1 MSPISPGRP
10 AGPPRKARKQT
21 ATTKAHR
28 YEPFTKR
35 VAKLKI
41 DPVHKVQ
48 QSRLKETS
56 DDISQSYFRAALE
69 EWSELNLTTTFTS
82 FYYQVNGLCE
92 SLPQLLH
99 HADRIVQSLLEHIE
113 KQEPLALEALL
124 SLVAHLAHDLG
135 QEFEKYFAHTVKLVA
150 KVSTAQDDPAVVE
163 ACFTCLAW
171 IYKYLSRLFV
181 QDLRPLLDI
190 LLPYFSARKEYIRR
204 FTAESLAFLV
214 RKAAVLYPKNQK
226 PLTRA
231 IEHVIVTKVRD
242 LNEKEQDAYVES
254 SRTLLAE
261 SAAGV
266 DAALHTSAPELFTCL
281 CRQVSSP
288 EQPDPIAV
296 HILEGLTVNLV
307 HRTDAPGF
315 RPVLDVI
322 VEAAEQSDK
331 LLPEQALVS
340 RLLLIALATR
350 GGSRVSDWS
359 TVLQLLP
366 VKLRAIALQHE
377 PTKAVSS
384 TLVKAVASAIEN
396 APLDQLLPSV
406 PKLVAA
412 VIDNTSPCQFFTFC
426 ETVASLN
433 RSRFQDLILPHLQ
446 HYIVSRWGDNEA
458 GLVVLLDDL
467 QQQGTIH
474 KQAGKSG
481 YVAISD
487 QWEAS
492 LRTEWQKV
500 GFRGT
505 STQAEYIH
513 LLMARS
519 IQFPKS
525 LQAVME
531 YRNILAKNVRS
542 ALSDTSDAIIDRR
555 IHLGWGFATLVNLPE
570 GLTTLSNEDWIA
582 LMAQEEDMFQLLPFV
597 QALAD
602 AAAKS
607 PATVAPLFSNTH
619 ARPFLVR
626 NMLNSSLE
634 LRKASLK
641 VLELVHGDT
650 SDWLR
655 QAIELLQEILDTEYS
670 IGNARQLAMLL
681 RRLPVM
687 QKNVSQD
694 PTFSKLIPTFTLGLL
709 PNYHDK
715 LRRDVSSALSQ
726 MVTDSEA
733 EELVLETIKDWLQAP
748 IEPPT
753 ASASPSEELSDRVS
767 IFECTRLNEM
777 DSAYLDSTAH
787 LGDPALE
794 IKTRVESAHALLTLR
809 TPFGSR
815 SIALQVLLDM
825 PQIVEKRSKILVP
838 AFLAAQRGRTGHDP
852 NIHDESHSVN
862 TLSPDIE
869 ERGWSLKERKLFLQ
883 LIGQFTN
890 PRMLYRAE
898 DVYTM
903 LLELLANGDAETR
916 KLALLAILKW
926 KNRALISHQDALLRV
941 AEDKTTSSELALMLS
956 SDSESGTI
964 QDQSRAEVLP
974 VLLRLIFGQLIGR
987 VGVHG
992 SQEAK
997 RKSLLR
1003 LLFRIQE
1010 SEVLMFLDI
1019 VLGRLR
1025 EVTMTD
1031 ADREMQKHFVSQ
1043 DLINA
1048 DQQYGFLRMASS
1060 MLEILQ
1066 LQFRPFGHKILDA
1079 VLYCTTRACHKI
1091 EAFEAA
1097 ETAPALVRNTRRSG
1111 IQCLNLIFEYCP
1123 ELELQ
1128 LYRSL
1133 LWDELIRPRVPNFT
1147 TENSQGVSGLLKMF
1161 SVWARSRH
1169 RLQLL
1174 VTETYHILESCWSL
1188 LASEHAKATVK
1199 VFVIDEIIGSLL
1211 DLADN
1216 GLQDSDMASSV
1227 IRAEAPQILDKLAV
1241 LLQQSPPKDTLLT
1254 VTSIVQRLETHVE
1267 AVATRR
1273 KIVELLVDILGEPN
1287 QRLPPHVK
1295 GQVLKAIKGLAQS
1308 NGVLT
1313 GTRSTERLFEL
1324 ICSYFDFFRDLPN
1337 RQSCA
1342 QILRLIAQED
1352 ERIRDA
1358 ADICEDLN
1366 ACSTVSLDEVNHD
1379 RQSAAFSKVHTILDT
1394 QVSGRSFLP
1403 ILHNLIFLTRS
1414 TDDAA
1419 IRGNALGCIKHL
1431 VKSTTHDPKH
1441 TESLAAVLLQAIRKH
1456 IKDDSE
1462 TVRADFAELLG
1473 AVVQHW
1479 KALDRL
1485 QDMEVL
1491 LVGNDEE
1498 ASFFNNILHIQQHRR
1513 NRAIRRLIVE
1523 VETGKISEE
1532 NIADY
1537 FLPLL
1542 QKFAT
1547 DTGTSESA
1555 QATKGQS
1562 IASMTV
1568 LLQWLDWKTF
1578 RRVFRQ
1584 YRPSLENKT
1593 EDDKVDVRLLDHAAD
1608 ALTAAVEK
1616 RTAIE
1621 NKEGPV
1627 PHLTKCLPPE
1637 DIVAQELKT
1646 NFIPKLAELSH
1657 YRDEGEISQR
1667 IPAAV
1672 VAVKLISLLPA
1683 SETSLL
1689 ATPVILD
1696 VAQVLRSRTQETR
1709 DLARN
1714 KLAEI
1719 VTLLGSTS
1727 VQFVL
1732 KELRT
1737 ALTQGYQLHVLSY
1750 TMHTILLATAEQR
1763 AIGDLD
1769 YCLEDLVKVI
1779 LDDVFGAVGQQKDN
1793 QDYISSMKE
1802 VKRNKSFD
1810 SMEILAKCTSVKH
1823 LAELVL
1829 PFEALLTGSLSSKRA
1844 RHIDELFRR
1853 IGVGISHSPAASSQ
1867 ELLVFAFELIQ
1878 SFYRVKP
1885 SQPPR
1890 RLTNDEKNRARYI
1903 VQKDNTQKVGTVSS
1917 SSLLYKLAKFAI
1929 DIARSTFARHSELMT
1944 PQNVHGFLPIVGD
1957 ALVEGQEDVKI
1968 SAMRLLS
1975 TVIKLRLPELEEN
1988 AKLYVMEAVKVV
2000 KGAVTTNEEA
2010 AQAALKL
2017 VSAIIR
2023 EQSQVEVRDSDIA
2036 YILKRT
2042 MPDLEEP
2049 DRQGVTFNFLKAV
2062 MARQMQ
2068 MPEIYELVDKIGLMM
2083 VTSQSRSS
2091 RDAARGVY
2099 VHFQLDYP
2107 QGKAR
2112 WSKQVK
2118 FLVKNLEYQYPEGR
2132 QSIMEASSTLLSK
2145 LDKDTAQELAAVMFV
2160 PIVLRMANDEN
2171 EQCRELAGALLSQ
2184 LFRRTRREGLLA
2196 MLEPLRAW
2204 LEQGDNLM
2212 LKKISLQT
2220 WSIYFKVAEN
2230 ASQDELSVVKDQ
2242 LLPVLRESDEDESA
2256 WELQYHALELIH
2268 VLADVYPQSMLTTK
2282 QRTLWETIIAVL
2294 DTHHTWLQNSAS
2306 RLVQLYFREC
2316 ISAGCMSIP
2325 LSCSPGLSFQEDMVV
2340 KLLRSSVKVL
2350 KHQSTTTE
2358 QAEIVVQNLLFLSR
2372 CVDAS
2377 GTRVAIKAAANGIEN
2392 GADNDIESDDEGVS
2406 ADANVVDGETTMSIP
2421 ATQYLLDQAAL
2432 VLRREPKKYTAAA
2445 IRPKLS
2451 FMSFLTYMFPH
2462 LSTTTTNNSHPSITF
2477 LLVPLLHFTS
2487 TTTNPPRSID
2497 PAFSMTYQ
2505 TMIENA
2511 QVLLEAVQAKVGDRT
2526 YAKLITT
2533 ATKQARERR
2542 QERRNKRAI
2551 DTIAEPEKATQD
2563 KRRKFERKKDR
2574 RKEVKGMHRSNRRK
2588 DLGF

>member
-1 MSPISPGRP
+1 MILSNMSPISPGRP
-10 AGPPRKARKQT
+10 AGPPRKARKPT

-82 FYYQVNGLCE
+82 FFYQVNGLCE

-99 HADRIVQSLLEHIE
+99 HADKIVQSLLEHIE
-113 KQEPLALEALL
+113 KQEHLALEALL

-135 QEFEKYFAHTVKLVA
+135 QGFEKYFAQTVKLVA

-171 IYKYLSRLFV
+171 IYKYLSRLLV

-214 RKAAVLYPKNQK
+214 RKAAILHPKNQT

-231 IEHVIVTKVRD
+231 IEHVIVTKVAD
-242 LNEKEQDAYVES
+242 LDEKEQDAYVES

-261 SAAGV
+261 SAVGV

-281 CRQVSSP
+281 YRQVLSR
-288 EQPDPIAV
+288 EQSDAIAV
-296 HILEGLTVNLV
+296 RIIEGLTVNLV

-322 VEAAEQSDK
+322 VEAAEQPDK
-331 LLPEQALVS
+331 SIPEQALAS
-340 RLLLIALATR
+340 RLLLIAVATR
-350 GGSRVSDWS
+350 GGSRVSNWS
-359 TVLQLLP
+359 PLLRLLP
-366 VKLRAIALQHE
+366 VQLRGIASRPE
-377 PTKAVSS
+377 PSKVVSS
-384 TLVKAVASAIEN
+384 TLVKVVASAFQS

-406 PKLVAA
+406 PKLLAA
-412 VIDNTSPCQFFTFC
+412 VIDNTSSSHFFSFC
-426 ETVASLN
+426 ETVASLHK
-433 RSRFQDLILPHLQ
+433 SRFQDLVLPHLQ
-446 HYIVSRWGDNEA
+446 QYIVSRWADDEA
-458 GLVVLLDDL
+458 GLVVLLNDLL
-467 QQQGTIH
+467 QQGVIH
-474 KQAGKSG
+474 KQSGKAGF
-481 YVAISD
+481 VAISD

-492 LRTEWQKV
+492 LRTEWQKA
-500 GFRGT
+500 GSNET
-505 STQAEYIH
+505 SIQAECLH

-519 IQFPKS
+519 MLFPKS
-525 LQAVME
+525 LEATGE
-531 YRNILAKNVRS
+531 YRNILAKNVRN
-542 ALSDTSDAIIDRR
+542 ALSPTSDAAPDRR
-555 IHLGWGFATLVNLPE
+555 IHLGWGLATLVNLPE
-570 GLTTLSNEDWIA
+570 GPTSVSDEDWNG
-582 LMAQEEDMFQLLPFV
+582 LMAQKEDMFQLLPFV

-602 AAAKS
+602 VAAKS
-607 PATVAPLFSNTH
+607 PATVAPLFSNTQ
-619 ARPFLVR
+619 ARPVLVK

-641 VLELVHGDT
+641 VLELVHGNDPE
-650 SDWLR
+650 SP
-655 QAIELLQEILDTEYS
+655 QQSIELLNEILDTEYS

-681 RRLPVM
+681 RRLPQM
-687 QKNVSQD
+687 QRKVSQNS
-694 PTFSKLIPTFTLGLL
+694 TLSRLIPTFALGLL
-709 PNYHDK
+709 PNYHDQ

-726 MVTDSEA
+726 MITDPET
-733 EELVLETIKDWLQAP
+733 EELVLQTIKDWLQAP
-748 IEPPT
+748 IEHPT
-753 ASASPSEELSDRVS
+753 ASASPSDELPDRVS
-767 IFECTRLNEM
+767 VFECTRLNDM
-777 DSAYLDSTAH
+777 DSAYMNSAAH
-787 LGDPALE
+787 LEDPTHE
-794 IKTRVESAHALLTLR
+794 VKTRVESAHALLTHR
-809 TPFGSR
+809 IPFGSR

-825 PQIVEKRSKILVP
+825 PQVAEKRSKILVP
-838 AFLAAQRGRTGHDP
+838 AFLAAQRGRAGHDP
-852 NIHDESHSVN
+852 SIHDESYSDN

-869 ERGWSLKERKLFLQ
+869 ERGWSLRERKLFLQ
-883 LIGQFTN
+883 LAGHFNN
-890 PRMLYRAE
+890 PRTLYRAE
-898 DVYTM
+898 DVHTM

-916 KLALLAILKW
+916 KLALLVILKW
-926 KNRALISHQDALLRV
+926 KNRALIAHQDALLRV
-941 AEDKTTSSELALMLS
+941 ADDKTTSSELALMLS
-956 SDSESGTI
+956 SESESSTI
-964 QDQSRAEVLP
+964 QDDSRAEVLP

-1019 VLGRLR
+1019 LLGRLR

-1031 ADREMQKHFVSQ
+1031 ANGEIQKHFVSQ

-1048 DQQYGFLRMASS
+1048 DQQYGFLRMVSS

-1079 VLYCTTRACHKI
+1079 VLYCTTRACHQV
-1091 EAFEAA
+1091 EAFESA
-1097 ETAPALVRNTRRSG
+1097 ETAPALIRNTRRVG
-1111 IQCLNLIFEYCP
+1111 IQCLNLILEYCP
-1123 ELELQ
+1123 DLGLQ
-1128 LYRSL
+1128 PYKSL
-1133 LWDELIRPRVPNFT
+1133 LWHELIRPRMANFT
-1147 TENSQGVSGLLKMF
+1147 TENLQGVSGLLKMF
-1161 SVWARSRH
+1161 SVWTRSQD

-1174 VTETYHILESCWSL
+1174 AMEDTHILDSCWSL
-1188 LASEHAKATVK
+1188 LASEHAKPTVK
-1199 VFVIDEIIGSLL
+1199 VFVIDEIVGSLL
-1211 DLADN
+1211 GLADKESK
-1216 GLQDSDMASSV
+1216 DSDVASSV
-1227 IRAEAPQILDKLAV
+1227 VRVEAPQILDKLAV
-1241 LLQQSPPKDTLLT
+1241 LLQQAPPKDTLLT
-1254 VTSIVQRLETHVE
+1254 VMRIVQRLETHVE
-1267 AVATRR
+1267 AITTRQ
-1273 KIVELLVDILGEPN
+1273 KIVNLLVDILGEPN
-1287 QRLPPHVK
+1287 QRLPPHIK

-1308 NGVLT
+1308 TGVLS
-1313 GTRSTERLFEL
+1313 GIRSRERLFEL
-1324 ICSYFDFFRDLPN
+1324 VCSYFDFFRDLPN

-1352 ERIRDA
+1352 ESIRDA

-1366 ACSTVSLDEVNHD
+1366 ACSTLSLDEVNYD
-1379 RQSAAFSKVHTILDT
+1379 RQSAAFSRIHTMLDVHI
-1394 QVSGRSFLP
+1394 SGRAFLP

-1414 TDDAA
+1414 TDDTA

-1431 VKSTTHDPKH
+1431 IKATADSPQD
-1441 TESLAAVLLQAIRKH
+1441 TESLAAVLTQAIGKH

-1462 TVRADFAELLG
+1462 TVRADFTELLG

-1479 KALDRL
+1479 KSLDRL
-1485 QDMEVL
+1485 QDMEAL

-1513 NRAIRRLIVE
+1513 NRAIRRLIIE
-1523 VETGKISEE
+1523 VETGTISAE
-1532 NIADY
+1532 NIANY

-1547 DTGTSESA
+1547 DTSTTESA

-1608 ALTAAVEK
+1608 ALTAALGRK
-1616 RTAIE
+1616 TAGE
-1621 NKEGPV
+1621 DNEAPV
-1627 PHLTKCLPPE
+1627 PHLTRCLPTE
-1637 DIVAQELKT
+1637 DVLAQELKT

-1672 VAVKLISLLPA
+1672 VAVKLINLLPA

-1714 KLAEI
+1714 KLAE
-1719 VTLLGSTS
+1719 VVALLGSSS

-1810 SMEILAKCTSVKH
+1810 SMEVLAKCTSVKH
-1823 LAELVL
+1823 LAKLVL
-1829 PFEALLTGSLSSKRA
+1829 PFEALLSGSLSSKQA

-1853 IGVGISHSPAASSQ
+1853 VGVGISHSPAANSQ

-1890 RLTNDEKNRARYI
+1890 KLTNDEKNRARFI
-1903 VQKDNTQKVGTVSS
+1903 VQKDNTQKVGKVSS

-1944 PQNVHGFLPIVGD
+1944 AQNVHGFLPIVGD

-1975 TVIKLRLPELEEN
+1975 TVVKLRLPELEEN

-2000 KGAVTTNEEA
+2000 KGAISTNEEA

-2017 VSAIIR
+2017 VSAIVR
-2023 EQSQVEVRDSDIA
+2023 EQSQVEVRESDIA

-2083 VTSQSRSS
+2083 VTSQSRNS

-2099 VHFQLDYP
+2099 VHFLLDYP

-2112 WSKQVK
+2112 WSKQIK

-2145 LDKDTAQELAAVMFV
+2145 LDKGTAQELAAVMFV
-2160 PIVLRMANDEN
+2160 PIVLRMANDDN

-2184 LFRRTRREGLLA
+2184 LFRRTPRQGLLA
-2196 MLEPLRAW
+2196 MLEPLGAW
-2204 LEQGDNLM
+2204 LEQSDNLM
-2212 LKKISLQT
+2212 LKKISLQA

-2230 ASQDELSVVKDQ
+2230 VSQDELSIVRDQ
-2242 LLPVLRESDEDESA
+2242 LLPILRESDEDESV
-2256 WELQYHALELIH
+2256 WESQYHALELLQ
-2268 VLADVYPQSMLTTK
+2268 VLADAYPQSMLTAEQK
-2282 QRTLWETIIAVL
+2282 TLWEKIIAAL
-2294 DTHHTWLQNSAS
+2294 DTNHTWLQNSAS

-2316 ISAGCMSIP
+2316 ISAGCMSVP
-2325 LSCSPGLSFQEDMVV
+2325 LSSPQGLSFQEETVTH
-2340 KLLRSSVKVL
+2340 LLRSLVKVL

-2358 QAEIVVQNLLFLSR
+2358 QADIVVQNLLYLGR

-2377 GTRVAIKAAANGIEN
+2377 GTRVAIKAAASGVEN
-2392 GADNDIESDDEGVS
+2392 GEGNDIESDDEAV
-2406 ADANVVDGETTMSIP
+2406 NGETTTSIP
-2421 ATQYLLDQAAL
+2421 ATQYLLDQAAR
-2432 VLRREPKKYTAAA
+2432 VLRREPIKYTAAA

-2451 FMSFLTYMFPH
+2451 FLAFLTLMFPH
-2462 LSTTTTNNSHPSITF
+2462 LSTATTSDSHPSITS

-2487 TTTNPPRSID
+2487 TTTNPPRSTD
-2497 PAFSMTYQ
+2497 PAFSTTYQ

-2511 QVLLEAVQAKVGDRT
+2511 QVLLEAIQAKVGDRT

-2551 DTIAEPEKATQD
+2551 DTIAEPEKAAQD